1 MSQSRLSVHKIR
13 EVLRLHSEDISLSNR
28 AIARACN
35 IAASTVGEYLH
46 RAKDAGLAC
55 PLSEDLTEEELF
67 DRIFPE
73 VCQRAMDPIPDWS
86 YVHRELKRRGVT
98 LKLLWREYREAH
110 PNGYGY
116 SQFCE
121 LYRGWSRGLEISM
134 RIPHRGGEEMELDYA
149 GTTIAIVDPKTGE
162 ITRGNLFVA
171 VLPASGYFY
180 VEVQPDCTMPHWIG
194 GNVRA
199 LAFFGGLPRIL
210 IPDNLKT
217 GVKRP
222 EFYEPDINPTFQHFA
237 EHYGLVVLP
246 TRIRH
251 PQDKAHVENAVQQI
265 TRWVLA
271 PLRNQKFFSIAEA
284 NQAVQTRSKELLD
297 QPMKQLGKSRRE
309 LFVEIDQPALRPLP
323 ERPYVYTEIKLAKV
337 HIDYHVEYDH
347 HHYSVSYP
355 LRGERVEVRAGEHVI
370 QLFYKQKLVATHAR
384 SRIRGGFTT
393 LPEHMPSQHR
403 YVHDVLRDTRQGP
416 VRIVEWAERIGPRTA
431 AFVQAILASRKY
443 PEQGIR
449 SGQGVLSLARK
460 YPAERMERA
469 CTQLLK
475 EDRLSSR
482 QLRLLLAQE
491 KPPVASPAPMP
502 PHTGLRGPESFQTSG
517 G

>member
-13 EVLRLHSEDISLSNR
+13 EVLRLHDEDISLSNR

-46 RAKDAGLAC
+46 RAKDAGLAW
-55 PLSEDLTEEELF
+55 PLPEDLTEEELF
-67 DRIFPE
+67 DRISPE

-86 YVHRELKRRGVT
+86 YVLRELKRRGVT

-110 PNGYGY
+110 PKGYGY

-121 LYRGWSRGLEISM
+121 LYRGWSHGLEISM

-162 ITRGNLFVA
+162 ITRGYLFVA

-199 LAFFGGLPRIL
+199 LEFFGGLPRVL

-222 EFYEPDINPTFQHFA
+222 EFYEPDINPKFQHFA

-251 PQDKAHVENAVQQI
+251 PQDKAHVENWAILDLSQSDPLGLFRCGHMAFPPTSI
-265 TRWVLA
+265 TRGRVL
-271 PLRNQKFFSIAEA
+271 E
-284 NQAVQTRSKELLD
+284 T
-297 QPMKQLGKSRRE
+297 
-309 LFVEIDQPALRPLP
+309 
-323 ERPYVYTEIKLAKV
+323 
-337 HIDYHVEYDH
+337 
-347 HHYSVSYP
+347 
-355 LRGERVEVRAGEHVI
+355 
-370 QLFYKQKLVATHAR
+370 
-384 SRIRGGFTT
+384 
-393 LPEHMPSQHR
+393 
-403 YVHDVLRDTRQGP
+403 VLRYC
-416 VRIVEWAERIGPRTA
+416 IH
-431 AFVQAILASRKY
+431 
-443 PEQGIR
+443 
-449 SGQGVLSLARK
+449 GVLRSSEKVYIIKKWR
-460 YPAERMERA
+460 YQTM
-469 CTQLLK
+469 
-475 EDRLSSR
+475 RLS
-482 QLRLLLAQE
+482 
-491 KPPVASPAPMP
+491 
-502 PHTGLRGPESFQTSG
+502 
-517 G
+517 